1 MDKDKLREL
10 IGAAEEVPEQDL
22 EKMRTPVTVL
32 FSDIKGSTAY
42 FEKYGDVQGV
52 AMVQRHNDLLFPVIE
67 AAGGRVVKT
76 IGDAIMAVFED
87 PESGIQGAIG
97 MQRALET
104 DRIMQPATGQIHI
117 KVGLHSGLGL
127 AKDNDVYGDVVNVAS
142 RVQNHAEPDQ
152 ILVTEELL
160 EAARSSGIQYAKM
173 GREYMRGRIEPIEIY
188 ALAWSATSADQ
199 LLEEVQTQFERK
211 LREAKQRQD
220 AVEQEFESARDQ
232 WRVERRRLTEEI
244 ERLSETAEQAKEAA
258 RVEVSDDL
266 QSEVRFH
273 LEEAVRGRQQAE
285 QELAAA
291 QSRWESERA
300 QLKAQMLLMQ
310 NSAIEAMEQ
319 SNNPTRAAL
328 ALREK
333 IDARLQSARQDW
345 EMQWEGERR
354 RYLAEIERLKKTTG
368 VVGDPKK
375 EAAKRALLE
384 KLGKAAAGSEVKSPT
399 DWERELDAAKIKW
412 DEERDELILRA
423 RKAER
428 DLQQSMEDMRAEVH
442 LELRAQYDPQV
453 STAKREIERLTH
465 ELNAVNDQTREQAKR
480 FTLRIETL
488 ERSLPAAQESARKQA
503 SAEMKLEVERQTEE
517 LNRIR
522 TRNER
527 RFKDEAEEWEA
538 ERRRM
543 RIQMARLED
552 ELKDAREFSM
562 KSQRLNAEVRE
573 N

>member
-1 MDKDKLREL
+1 MDTDKLREL
-10 IGAAEEVPEQDL
+10 LAGGEVPPDQDL

-42 FEKYGDVQGV
+42 FEKFGDVQGL
-52 AMVQRHNDLLFPVIE
+52 AMVQRHNDILFPVIE

-97 MQRALET
+97 MQRALES
-104 DRIMQPATGQIHI
+104 DRIIQPGAGQIHI
-117 KVGLHSGLGL
+117 KVGLHTGLGL
-127 AKDNDVYGDVVNVAS
+127 AKDNDIYGDVVNVAS
-142 RVQNHAEPDQ
+142 RVQHHAEPDQ
-152 ILVTEELL
+152 ILVTEDML
-160 EAARSSGIQYAKM
+160 EAARATGIQYAKM
-173 GREYMRGRIEPIEIY
+173 GREFMRGRIEPIEIY
-188 ALAWSATSADQ
+188 ALAWSATSTDQ
-199 LLEEVQTQFERK
+199 LLEEVQAQFERK

-232 WRVERRRLTEEI
+232 WRTERRRLTEEI
-244 ERLSETAEQAKEAA
+244 EHLGETADQAKESA
-258 RVEVSDDL
+258 RAEVTDDL

-273 LEEAVRGRQQAE
+273 LEDAVRGRQQAE
-285 QELAAA
+285 QELSASR
-291 QSRWESERA
+291 SRWESERA
-300 QLKAQMLLMQ
+300 QLKAQMLMMQ

-333 IDARLQSARQDW
+333 IDTRLQSARQDW

-354 RYLAEIERLKKTTG
+354 RYLAEIERLKKSVG
-368 VVGDPKK
+368 VSEDPRKD
-375 EAAKRALLE
+375 AARRALLE
-384 KLGKAAAGSEVKSPT
+384 KLGKAAGPEAKTAG
-399 DWERELDAAKIKW
+399 DWEREFEAARIKW
-412 DEERDELILRA
+412 DEERDHLTLRI

-428 DLQQSMEDMRAEVH
+428 ELQQSMEDMRSEIH

-453 STAKREIERLTH
+453 VTAKREIERLSH
-465 ELNAVNDQTREQAKR
+465 ELAAAREQAREESKR
-480 FTLRIETL
+480 NTLRIETL
-488 ERSLPAAQESARKQA
+488 EKSIPAAQDSARKQA
-503 SAEMKLEVERQTEE
+503 AAEMKLEIERQTEE

-527 RFKDEAEEWEA
+527 RFKDEAEEWET

-543 RIQMARLED
+543 RNQIAKLED
-552 ELKDAREFSM
+552 ELKDAREFTM
-562 KSQRLNAEVRE
+562 RSQRLNAEVGE